1 MAGEGWQVSYLG
13 HNELTNTPITEAPL
27 VGDDKE
33 RLGEMVAKATKD
45 IRKTKDKVGMTL
57 SFGLNGLNASPT
69 AAGTPIYQ
77 PLSKIVYATYTK
89 EKAVA
94 KTAWI
99 FSYVA
104 CDEDN
109 RRGAPNCRY
118 TCFSFK
124 AKDEAEARG
133 IVFAT
138 EKMIKTNTDRGRPQ
152 CPLAKMNAS
161 QLDDALMWWNDGKSQ
176 MYQYK
181 SSRDGGEVTVAGV
194 LKFRCQIDPA
204 VKAISKMVRIAS
216 DVYGDELV
224 KMLGDKFNIPDVS
237 FAKYAVYQTQDDGE
251 IHMLD
256 ETHNP
261 ISQSL
266 LWQDP
271 SEGTFSLK
279 KLPNGLQRVGGDPRA
294 ETTEST
300 DSKENTSNS
309 TGTESSSA
317 FMDDVLGPLLPFSED
332 DEDLLLSVMVSRQ
345 SGSGLGFKLTP
356 SYLLQMCTAYS
367 FLHQTNTAFSRFL
380 TKMTTCIGT
389 VMTDN
394 PSNPDLLLFWTCNTM
409 RLVDSFELR
418 KDLQKAYK
426 DAIGNT
432 LENTLQIGIKMVSD
446 CRDVMDLP
454 PPGPLASVEWSSL
467 EELQQIITEHYRSL
481 DSNMSRANLQEVV
494 ERITAAMPSAHI
506 RQKTLDLDNSML
518 NTSTTIDGPQTST
531 PSGKRAGA
539 DGETAKLAQERPG
552 IDPLPAEWEE
562 LIDQET
568 RHRFF
573 ANHITRQTSWTDP
586 RDQLTTV
593 TLTKEQGRGLGL
605 GLSGAKR
612 TWDDRL
618 ILGIFV
624 SSLVQN
630 SAAAM
635 EGTLREGDEILEV
648 NGHSLIGVSREGAID
663 FLKEIKFGDN
673 VTLLVSQEPDEW
685 IDPDREKAALRHTAL

>member
-1 MAGEGWQVSYLG
+1 MCEDGNGRAESCELRQCVVPALQRHPLLTDLPVLPVPLLGGDLSLPPSLPPSRHLPPLIATTHPYTVHGVLTRLHAAICGATVVAPQVSYLG

-69 AAGTPIYQ
+69 AVRPTPPLFLPRTAVSMRATTNTPSGFGSCPLTFDAVAPNLWSKPLPPHPHRPPQPAWEQAGTPIYQ
-77 PLSKIVYATYTK
+77 PLSKIVYVTYTK

-138 EKMIKTNTDRGRPQ
+138 EKMIKTNTDRGRPP
-152 CPLAKMNAS
+152 CPLAKMNGS
-161 QLDDALMWWNDGKSQ
+161 QVDDALMWWNDGKSQ

-204 VKAISKMVRIAS
+204 VKAISKMVRISS

-279 KLPNGLQRVGGDPRA
+279 RLPNGLQRVGGDPRA

-300 DSKENTSNS
+300 DSKANTSNS

-356 SYLLQMCTAYS
+356 SYLLQVRLSWCFGSALHRCTQPRWSISCRTPPADCSYGCS
-367 FLHQTNTAFSRFL
+367 WDRRRREHRSTLTLWVVSRVHDVSPL
-380 TKMTTCIGT
+380 SRSRIPAADVYG
-389 VMTDN
+389 
-394 PSNPDLLLFWTCNTM
+394 LLLLAPDQHGVLTIPDQNDQLH
-409 RLVDSFELR
+409 RHRHGRQPVQPGPAALL
-418 KDLQKAYK
+418 DLQHHATGRFVRAPEGPAK
-426 DAIGNT
+426 
-432 LENTLQIGIKMVSD
+432 GI
-446 CRDVMDLP
+446 
-454 PPGPLASVEWSSL
+454 
-467 EELQQIITEHYRSL
+467 
-481 DSNMSRANLQEVV
+481 
-494 ERITAAMPSAHI
+494 
-506 RQKTLDLDNSML
+506 
-518 NTSTTIDGPQTST
+518 
-531 PSGKRAGA
+531 
-539 DGETAKLAQERPG
+539 
-552 IDPLPAEWEE
+552 
-562 LIDQET
+562 
-568 RHRFF
+568 
-573 ANHITRQTSWTDP
+573 
-586 RDQLTTV
+586 
-593 TLTKEQGRGLGL
+593 QGRY
-605 GLSGAKR
+605 R
-612 TWDDRL
+612 QYT
-618 ILGIFV
+618 
-624 SSLVQN
+624 
-630 SAAAM
+630 
-635 EGTLREGDEILEV
+635 
-648 NGHSLIGVSREGAID
+648 
-663 FLKEIKFGDN
+663 
-673 VTLLVSQEPDEW
+673 
-685 IDPDREKAALRHTAL
+685 